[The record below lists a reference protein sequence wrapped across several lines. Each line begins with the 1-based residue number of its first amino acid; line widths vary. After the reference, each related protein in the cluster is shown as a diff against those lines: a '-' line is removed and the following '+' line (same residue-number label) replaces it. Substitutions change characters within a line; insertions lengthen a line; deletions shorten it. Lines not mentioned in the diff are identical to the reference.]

1 MGRGEILAA
10 GSTSANSPDL
20 YNLPLP
26 SSPSLSLLKSSIKLG
41 ARSSHSNNN
50 NQILMTNLRRPRP
63 SDTFGE
69 TVFLESRT
77 HSLTTSSISSLTMDQ
92 SSNNS
97 ILPLPE
103 QDIGQQKQRE
113 ERYEREFINFVG
125 GNYERPTPPKIQVK
139 DWYSH
144 VISQRHDSNG
154 HHIVNDFGNSEI
166 IIYSHLDPAQ
176 EFYVDAEKRN
186 RTSQHSYSNSYTSD
200 NLYHD
205 SPELS
210 SSGSR
215 NLTRADSL
223 TLPAPNLIPP
233 LFVNSMKNK
242 FDFGGSLNSMTS
254 DSSEDEIHES
264 NVRISFP
271 TSRKYSP
278 TNFYNGDN
286 YIISNETPS
295 KNSLESNV
303 LTNKSSK
310 VNVIINTKKAP
321 VIGLLIIFSMMGV
334 LIRLALVSLET
345 YDGQQ
350 VFAEIYPQIVG
361 CCIMG
366 FINARQVQLVETYFP
381 MTFVLGTGLCGSIT
395 SFSDFTLV
403 IFEIIIGYSNADS
416 IRSKVL
422 TTLSHIVLTT
432 GMSLIAFEFGEHL
445 ANILWPLPSLLS
457 TNSTASLVSPSCPA
471 HSSRRFT
478 LNSISRFH
486 SDSFKPFRVDTNI
499 VQFDPPNRR
508 YAITS
513 NSWSFHNLTLIDY
526 TFFIFGLSLYVF
538 VLFFVIYSYFSQI
551 FVSTRELSITL
562 ALAPL
567 GTFLR
572 LAISSMLNSQKK
584 SFPMGTFAAN
594 MLGCIVVGIMI
605 FLSGTTGSD
614 DEAVRS
620 GSEIIRKSILRVGN
634 KVSLTNNNIR
644 TSIVSRLNMKI
655 HEIGFGSGITEVWNV
670 PEAGNVETWCQV
682 IDGVVNGFCGC
693 LTTGS
698 AIIYELRVSRK
709 SYVYGLVTLICGTA
723 AMTLTWKDIRMGL
736 IGAADL
742 LYFWKIA
749 NTAQKFHL
757 VIKNVYRYSF
767 HDKNYLFL
775 MACVIEDPV

>member
-1 MGRGEILAA
+1 MDRGEILAA

-20 YNLPLP
+20 CNLPLP

-41 ARSSHSNNN
+41 THSSHLNNN
-50 NQILMTNLRRPRP
+50 NHQILMTNLRRPRS

-69 TVFLESRT
+69 AVFLESRT
-77 HSLTTSSISSLTMDQ
+77 HSLTTSSISSLTMNQ
-92 SSNNS
+92 SSNIS

-103 QDIGQQKQRE
+103 KDIGQQEQRE
-113 ERYEREFINFVG
+113 ERYEREFIKFVG
-125 GNYERPTPPKIQVK
+125 GNYEGPSG
-139 DWYSH
+139 W
-144 VISQRHDSNG
+144 HDSND
-154 HHIVNDFGNSEI
+154 HHIANDFRNSEI

-176 EFYVDAEKRN
+176 DFYVNAEKRN
-186 RTSQHSYSNSYTSD
+186 RTSQHSHSNSYTSD

-205 SPELS
+205 SPELGVALS

-215 NLTRADSL
+215 NLTRVDSL
-223 TLPAPNLIPP
+223 TLPASNLIPP
-233 LFVNSMKNK
+233 LFVNSMRNK
-242 FDFGGSLNSMTS
+242 INFGDGPNSMTS
-254 DSSEDEIHES
+254 DFEDEIQES
-264 NVRISFP
+264 NVSISLP

-286 YIISNETPS
+286 SIISNEPSS

-310 VNVIINTKKAP
+310 VKVIINTKKAP
-321 VIGLLIIFSMMGV
+321 VIGLLIVFSMMGA

-350 VFAEIYPQIVG
+350 VFAETYPQIVG

-381 MTFVLGTGLCGSIT
+381 MTFALGTGLCGSIT

-403 IFEIIIGYSNADS
+403 IFETIIGYSNADS

-432 GMSLIAFEFGEHL
+432 GMSFIAFEFGEHL
-445 ANILWPLPSLLS
+445 ANILWPLPSLS
-457 TNSTASLVSPSCPA
+457 SANSPASLVSPSCPA

-478 LNSISRFH
+478 LTSISRFH

-499 VQFDPPNRR
+499 AQFDPPNRR
-508 YAITS
+508 YVITS
-513 NSWSFHNLTLIDY
+513 NSWSFRNLTLIDY

-538 VLFFVIYSYFSQI
+538 VLFSIIYSYFSQI

-572 LAISSMLNSQKK
+572 LAMSSMLNSQKK

-594 MLGCIVVGIMI
+594 MLGCIVVGIII
-605 FLSGTTGSD
+605 FLRGTTGSD

-644 TSIVSRLNMKI
+644 TSIMGRLNMKT
-655 HEIGFGSGITEVWNV
+655 HEIRFGSGITEVWNI

-723 AMTLTWKDIRMGL
+723 AMTLMWKNGIV
-736 IGAADL
+736 GAADVL
-742 LYFWKIA
+742 HFWKIA
-749 NTAQKFHL
+749 KISSCN
-757 VIKNVYRYSF
+757 KNIPIF
-767 HDKNYLFL
+767 
-775 MACVIEDPV
+775 